1 MGSGWGPVAQG
12 LADGVPFDRCLTK
25 RVEFAPGV
33 RRGSIPTLRV
43 LSLSTVFPRPAEPAH
58 GVFVA
63 RRLEALTKLAEVRVI
78 NPVPVMEYGNAGQW
92 FQWQGPS
99 RTMLGNLMV
108 YRPKWAYPPLV
119 STINPV
125 FLAAQLKPLVRKI
138 AETYP
143 FSLIDAHFGHPEGI
157 AAAILARSVGCPFVV
172 TLRGNE
178 TMHAHNSLTRRM
190 LAKTFQAAARVI
202 TVSERLREFAISLGA
217 DPDRVKTIPNGVDV
231 ETFLPMERTCA
242 RERHG
247 IAAGEKIV
255 LSVGALIERKGH
267 HRTMQAVETAV
278 RAGLECRLV
287 IAGGAGREGDY
298 RAFLR
303 EEVSKR
309 GMESR
314 VQFTGPVAPA
324 ELAEWMSAA
333 DVLSLASTR
342 EGWPNV
348 VHEAL
353 ACGCPVVATDV
364 GGVPDMIPND
374 QTGIVVPVGDQTALD
389 AALQQALSCSWDR
402 LAISVRA
409 RERSWAR
416 VATEVADVMH
426 GSLEESRMTEGVLC
440 AS

>member
-1 MGSGWGPVAQG
+1 M
-12 LADGVPFDRCLTK
+12 ADGVPIDRCLTK
-25 RVEFAPGV
+25 RVEFRPGV
-33 RRGSIPTLRV
+33 SRGSIPTLRV

-78 NPVPVMEYGNAGQW
+78 APVPVVEYANPSQW

-99 RTMLGNLMV
+99 RTMLGNLVV
-108 YRPKWAYPPLV
+108 YRPSWIYPPF
-119 STINPV
+119 SNTINPF
-125 FLAAQLKPLVRKI
+125 FLAGQLKPLVRKI
-138 AETYP
+138 AETYS

-157 AAAILARSVGCPFVV
+157 AAAILARAAGCPFTV

-178 TMHAHNSLTRRM
+178 TMHARNSLTRRM
-190 LAKTFQAAARVI
+190 LAKTLRSAACVI
-202 TVSERLREFAISLGA
+202 TVSERLRDFAIGLGA
-217 DPDRVKTIPNGVDV
+217 DPERVKTIPNGVDV
-231 ETFLPMERTCA
+231 ETFLPMERACA

-267 HRTMQAVETAV
+267 HRTMQAVEAV
-278 RAGLECRLV
+278 VQAGLECRLV

-298 RAFLR
+298 RAYLR

-314 VQFTGPVAPA
+314 VQFTGPVSPA

-333 DVLSLASTR
+333 DVVSLASTR

-364 GGVPDMIPND
+364 GGVPDMIPNE
-374 QTGIVVPVGDQTALD
+374 QTGFVVPVGDQVALD
-389 AALQQALSCSWDR
+389 AALLRALNRSWDR
-402 LAISVRA
+402 AAISARA

-416 VATEVADVMH
+416 VATEVSDAMH